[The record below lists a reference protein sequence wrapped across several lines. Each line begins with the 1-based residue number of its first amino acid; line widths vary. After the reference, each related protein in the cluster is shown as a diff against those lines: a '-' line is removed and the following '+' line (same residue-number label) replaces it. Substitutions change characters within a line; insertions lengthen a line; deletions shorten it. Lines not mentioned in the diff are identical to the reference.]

1 MTSTNDFIYD
11 SCSNDDCSI
20 KSVNSDVITNDT
32 ITINEDS
39 DLLSEF
45 LEILNEY
52 DNNPNNNIDTE
63 NNDIIDNEQKIKEE
77 KKEFLRKRNFEY
89 YHNVRRLKIDCKLCG
104 CTVEK
109 CSLRLH
115 HKTNKCLRLRET
127 FKSIENEN
135 DNENKIKI
143 ENANKKRK
151 V

>member
-45 LEILNEY
+45 WEILNEY

-63 NNDIIDNEQKIKEE
+63 KIILLIM
-77 KKEFLRKRNFEY
+77 
-89 YHNVRRLKIDCKLCG
+89 
-104 CTVEK
+104 
-109 CSLRLH
+109 
-115 HKTNKCLRLRET
+115 
-127 FKSIENEN
+127 
-135 DNENKIKI
+135 
-143 ENANKKRK
+143 NKK
-151 V
+151 